1 MAVDEPNDDP
11 RCGTPRVVLLGA
23 PGSGK
28 GTQAAM
34 LSARLGVP
42 AISTGDMLRAAVA
55 AQTALGARVQQV
67 MAAGALVEDRL
78 MAEVVEERLHQD
90 DAGRGFLLDGY
101 PRTLAQAQTLDRIL
115 ESQRQVLNCVLLLEV
130 PEDVLIARAV
140 ARQRADDREAVV
152 RARLEVYREKTEPL
166 VDHYRRRNLLCEI
179 DGNQPIEA
187 VARALGRLLEL
198 EEASR

>member
-1 MAVDEPNDDP
+1 M
-11 RCGTPRVVLLGA
+11 RLILLGP
-23 PGSGK
+23 PGAGK
-28 GTQAAM
+28 GTQAGRIG
-34 LSARLGVP
+34 ARYGIRQL
-42 AISTGDMLRAAVA
+42 STGDMLRAAVA